1 MVHESFVRESLACE
15 AQAISNNMC
24 FLSLTTCTYDRFCW
38 FSRCDFVPANLL
50 LACDGIIWLPDVRE
64 KHRGLPGSAESAFRR
79 HAEVLPRYMFSLAF
93 YVFFDMHMSVYIYT
107 HMFVCVY
114 IFTYRHIYLYIYM
127 RVCVFAHMYIYIYIH
142 IDIYRFMYAYMY
154 LYTCLLFLFL
164 YLFIHVSIC
173 IYIYICLWCFWSV
186 HTSMILNGPQW

>member
-1 MVHESFVRESLACE
+1 MWFCPSKFAPGLWWNHLASWRSRKT
-15 AQAISNNMC
+15 QRPSW
-24 FLSLTTCTYDRFCW
+24 LSGKCV
-38 FSRCDFVPANLL
+38 SK
-50 LACDGIIWLPDVRE
+50 AC
-64 KHRGLPGSAESAFRR
+64 RGAAPL
-79 HAEVLPRYMFSLAF
+79 
-93 YVFFDMHMSVYIYT
+93 YVFARILCVFWYAYVCVYIYT

-114 IFTYRHIYLYIYM
+114 IFTYRHIYLYIYAC
-127 RVCVFAHMYIYIYIH
+127 VCVCTYVYIYIH

-173 IYIYICLWCFWSV
+173 IYICLWCFWSV